1 MQVKIKLFFK
11 KGDSMNKAILNI
23 LALILVIVAIWS
35 DYYLEDFKMI
45 STFCTGLIGIIALVK
60 EDLIRKEKNK

>member
-1 MQVKIKLFFK
+1 
-11 KGDSMNKAILNI
+11 MNKVILNI

-60 EDLIRKEKNK
+60 EDLIRKEKK